1 MCLSARL
8 LIDKSALIAAYSM
21 RQLREAINQHF
32 KVAIR
37 RPVHVC
43 PDIPRVSQG
52 TRWKSYLYSASIS
65 NLRGAGHPAALR
77 RCSSSRVPPRVS
89 FIRPPTALFLDLLS
103 ARRLARDAATWQS

>member
-8 LIDKSALIAAYSM
+8 LIDKSALIAACSM
-21 RQLREAINQHF
+21 RQVREATNQHF

-52 TRWKSYLYSASIS
+52 TRWKSYSYSASII
-65 NLRGAGHPAALR
+65 NLRGAGHPAALSAAAR
-77 RCSSSRVPPRVS
+77 RPAFRLPCQ
-89 FIRPPTALFLDLLS
+89 FIRPPPRCFSSYSL
-103 ARRLARDAATWQS
+103 RAA